1 MATMIDLEMIRNPHT
16 VSGVVIGSSGVDIW
30 GRTKCSPPSFQPH
43 VLLVIGVF
51 PTATD
56 VFIPH

>member
-16 VSGVVIGSSGVDIW
+16 VSGVVISISGVDI